1 MILQDLLIHLEQ
13 VSILNLIQLPCVRM
27 VDQLDRTSA
36 EARERCRPLFFGFVL
51 VAFSLTV
58 ASQDVEAHFDV
69 SKPLIN
75 VGIWSSLAEAW
86 IVMLLED
93 SFKSENGI
101 LQLFDDLEKIECC
114 LTIRVV
120 DQLSELREV

>member
-36 EARERCRPLFFGFVL
+36 EARGRCRPLVFGFVL
-51 VAFSLTV
+51 VTFSLTI

-75 VGIWSSLAEAW
+75 VGIWSPLTEAW
-86 IVMLLED
+86 IIMLFED
-93 SFKSENGI
+93 SFKSKDGI
-101 LQLFDDLEKIECC
+101 LQLFDDLEKVECC
-114 LTIRVV
+114 
-120 DQLSELREV
+120 

>member
-1 MILQDLLIHLEQ
+1 MMPQDLLIHLEQ
-13 VSILNLIQLPCVRM
+13 VPLLNLIQLPCVRV

-36 EARERCRPLFFGFVL
+36 EVRGRCRPLVFGFVL

-58 ASQDVEAHFDV
+58 ASQYVKAYFDI

-75 VGIWSSLAEAW
+75 EGIWSSLAEAW
-86 IVMLLED
+86 IIMLLED

-101 LQLFDDLEKIECC
+101 LQLFDDLEKIDCC
-114 LTIRVV
+114 QTIRVV
-120 DQLSELREV
+120 DQLSDLREV